1 MFPDG
6 SRISWVRTIVL
17 GAALMAYPCGAL
29 AQRGGGGGHIGG
41 GTVNGGS
48 MGSGGAATGLDV
60 KDDLKDFHEAL
71 ALQASSQ
78 QIAQYRMMLKSTES
92 ASAELQVILERI
104 AKGTGASEV
113 ADRDKAFV
121 QTLEKARAENTT
133 FLQQLTDRQKLG
145 LKETI
150 KKLTKSDSDLTQQA
164 KALDIV
170 AAGGQQMASAAE
182 SLQPTLTSFHSQQ
195 LELGE
200 EMSVEADE
208 LSRGLSLDIRPVKS
222 SVEFAS
228 QSIAIITSGAISR
241 DAPIGETNAFGLE
254 LTADMSDLRQNIAQ
268 VLRAQLNRAKRCG
281 EQIAI
286 QNASLTPATPG
297 IVVLAQ
303 VHYERWACF
312 GRDTNEMVEG
322 NGTIEVKVSPQ
333 VGKDGDLRLDAA
345 IASVDAQG
353 LVGELLR
360 SGALGETVRDKIRES
375 VLSCVQRGS
384 DYKALLPASAQGNVT
399 LRRARFEEIGRGGL
413 SVVLNG
419 DIQLS
424 SDKVALLNNELK
436 TGEVR
441 GQSSTPLPAGT
452 TPR

>member
-1 MFPDG
+1 MFRDG
-6 SRISWVRTIVL
+6 SRSSWVRTIML
-17 GAALMAYPCGAL
+17 GAALLAYPCAAL

-41 GTVNGGS
+41 GTVNGGA

-78 QIAQYRMMLKSTES
+78 QIVQYRTMLKSTES
-92 ASAELQVILERI
+92 ASAELQAILQRTT
-104 AKGTGASEV
+104 KGTSASDAV
-113 ADRDKAFV
+113 DRDRAFV
-121 QTLEKARAENTT
+121 QTLERARAQNTT
-133 FLQQLTDRQKLG
+133 FLQQLTDRQKLD

-150 KKLTKSDSDLTQQA
+150 KKLTKSDSDLAQQA
-164 KALDIV
+164 KALAMV
-170 AAGGQQMASAAE
+170 AGQQTTSAAQ
-182 SLQPTLTSFHSQQ
+182 SLQLTLTGFHSQQ

-208 LSRGLSLDIRPVKS
+208 LSRGLSFNIRPVNS

-241 DAPIGETNAFGLE
+241 GALVGRTNAFGLE
-254 LTADMSDLRQNIAQ
+254 LTTDMSDLRQNIAE
-268 VLRAQLNRAKRCG
+268 VLRAQLNRAERCG

-333 VGKDGDLRLDAA
+333 VDKDGNLRLDAA
-345 IASVDAQG
+345 IGNVDAQG
-353 LVGELLR
+353 LVGDLLR

-375 VLSCVQRGS
+375 VLSCVQGGS
-384 DYKALLPASAQGNVT
+384 DYKALLPVAAQGSVT
-399 LRRARFEEIGRGGL
+399 LQRAQFEETGRGGL
-413 SVVLNG
+413 SVVLDG

-424 SDKVALLNNELK
+424 SDQVALLNNELK
-436 TGEVR
+436 SGELR
-441 GQSSTPLPAGT
+441 GQSSTPLPAGI